1 MSGLIHVDDVLAAE
15 VMLPVLV
22 HDVVPER
29 FNLLFV
35 VCWQLLGK
43 CGSLMNYFFTI
54 FLTCD
59 QPIKCS

>member
-1 MSGLIHVDDVLAAE
+1 MSGLIHVDDVVAAE

-22 HDVVPER
+22 HVIVPEH

-43 CGSLMNYFFTI
+43 CGRL
-54 FLTCD
+54 
-59 QPIKCS
+59 